1 MAKKNIEIP
10 KDNNIIRMPLE
21 EVMPDNYL
29 PYAVEVAK
37 DRALPD
43 VRDGLKP
50 VHRRILYG
58 AYMLKAFPDKPYYK
72 SARIVG
78 DILGKYHPH
87 GDSSVYDAMVILAQ
101 NFSTRAPLIDGHG
114 NWGSIDGDGAAAMR
128 YTEARLSSISME
140 MLRDIEKNVVDM
152 VPNYSDSEMEPK
164 VLPARYPNL
173 LVNGTFGIAVGL
185 STNIPPHNLKE
196 VIDGTLAYIDN
207 NEITTREL
215 MNYIKGPDLPTGG
228 VLIGEKT
235 LLSAYETGEGKV
247 TLRAK
252 AKIET
257 LENGR
262 LGIVITEFPY
272 RRNKARI
279 LQTISDMTGDKRH
292 AKALDGIVDIRDE
305 SDRTGIRAVIEFKKA
320 VDHDM
325 ADKVLKYLY
334 KKTDLQGNISFNMVA
349 LADGKPE
356 TMGLKT
362 IISHYV
368 NHQKDVVT
376 RRTKRE
382 LEVAEKRFHIVEGF
396 IKAIGIM
403 DEVIATIRASK
414 SKKDAHENLVLKF
427 GFTDL
432 QAEAILELMLY
443 RLTGLEIK
451 VFQKEHKEL
460 SKKIKALRKILENES
475 VLLGVIKDEL
485 KEVAE
490 VYGDER
496 RTALIEDESE
506 AKIDLEE
513 LIVAEDVMVTLSN
526 EGFIKKI
533 PLKTYNRSN
542 VDENE
547 IEYREGDYLKFL
559 IKSNT
564 KDTLAIF
571 TDKGTVYQIKCNSVA
586 DKKWK
591 DKGERLE
598 DLIRGLSLEDEKII
612 ALESIENFLPNKC
625 FKFITANGLIK
636 KTTLDKFV
644 TAYSKL
650 MAIKLK
656 NDDLLASV
664 SLIDSQDEERFVEIE
679 TTNGLNFV
687 VSEPELEFTDRNILG
702 IQLVP
707 LKSGNQI
714 KSIRFV
720 DNYEYKEFIIG
731 INKKGNIKTFSNM
744 NSNSYEKVKVNSFR
758 NIIAFS
764 NKGKVFKFPAYLL
777 QNTEES
783 NISDLV
789 DGFEKDELI
798 IKVAPINE
806 FGKIG
811 EDLFVYFFSRE
822 GLVKKTSLR
831 EFLGEFNNQIAYKF
845 KTPKDELVN
854 VDINFENATVIL
866 VTKNGMGIKFL
877 ATAINPMGRVASGV
891 TGISLKDD
899 NKVIFGKVIPPT
911 EGIDDK
917 TLEAYNDYKKE
928 LTSNYEKLVLES
940 KQKEKAEVN
949 IEDIKLQNRAGRGSS
964 LMILVL
970 EDYIRDVIIES
981 VKLL

>member
-185 STNIPPHNLKE
+185 STNIPPHNLRE

-292 AKALDGIVDIRDE
+292 TKALDGIVDIRDE

-702 IQLVP
+702 VQLVP

-866 VTKNGMGIKFL
+866 VTKNGMGIKFS

-899 NKVIFGKVIPPT
+899 NKVIFGKVIPPS

-970 EDYIRDVIIES
+970 EDYIRDVII
-981 VKLL
+981 K

>member
-185 STNIPPHNLKE
+185 STNIPPHNLRE

-414 SKKDAHENLVLKF
+414 SKKDAHENLVSKF

-542 VDENE
+542 IDENE

-702 IQLVP
+702 VQLVP

-845 KTPKDELVN
+845 KTPKDELIN

-899 NKVIFGKVIPPT
+899 NKVIFGKVIPPS

-970 EDYIRDVIIES
+970 EDYIRDVII
-981 VKLL
+981 K

>member
-87 GDSSVYDAMVILAQ
+87 GDSSVYNAMVILAQ

-185 STNIPPHNLKE
+185 STNIPPHNLRE

-414 SKKDAHENLVLKF
+414 SKKDAHENLVSKF

-526 EGFIKKI
+526 EGFIKKL

-702 IQLVP
+702 VQLVP

-789 DGFEKDELI
+789 DGFEKDEII

-899 NKVIFGKVIPPT
+899 NKVIFGKVIPPS
-911 EGIDDK
+911 EDIDDK

-928 LTSNYEKLVLES
+928 LTSNYEKLILES

-970 EDYIRDVIIES
+970 EDYIRDVII
-981 VKLL
+981 K

>member
-185 STNIPPHNLKE
+185 STNIPPHNLRE

-414 SKKDAHENLVLKF
+414 SKKDAHENLVSKF

-460 SKKIKALRKILENES
+460 SKKIKALKKILENES

-702 IQLVP
+702 VQLVP

-845 KTPKDELVN
+845 KTPKDELIN

-899 NKVIFGKVIPPT
+899 NKVIFGKVIPPS

-970 EDYIRDVIIES
+970 EDYIRDVII
-981 VKLL
+981 K

>member
-185 STNIPPHNLKE
+185 STNIPPHNLRE

-414 SKKDAHENLVLKF
+414 SKKDAHENLVSKF
-427 GFTDL
+427 GFTEL

-702 IQLVP
+702 VQLVP

-845 KTPKDELVN
+845 KTPKDELIN

-899 NKVIFGKVIPPT
+899 NKVIFGKVIPPS

-917 TLEAYNDYKKE
+917 TLDAYNDYKKE

-970 EDYIRDVIIES
+970 EDYIRDVII
-981 VKLL
+981 K

>member
-382 LEVAEKRFHIVEGF
+382 LEVSEKRFHIVEGF

-702 IQLVP
+702 VQLVP
-707 LKSGNQI
+707 LKSGNKI
-714 KSIRFV
+714 NSIRFV

-731 INKKGNIKTFSNM
+731 INKKGNIKTFNNM
-744 NSNSYEKVKVNSFR
+744 NSNSYEKIRVNSFR

-811 EDLFVYFFSRE
+811 EDLFVYFFSKE

-831 EFLGEFNNQIAYKF
+831 EFLGEFSNQIAYKF

-866 VTKNGMGIKFL
+866 VTKNGMGIKFS

-970 EDYIRDVIIES
+970 EDYIKDVII
-981 VKLL
+981 K

>member
-140 MLRDIEKNVVDM
+140 MLRDIEKDVVDM

-185 STNIPPHNLKE
+185 STNIPPHNLRE

-414 SKKDAHENLVLKF
+414 SKKDAHENLVSKF

-526 EGFIKKI
+526 EGFIKKL

-702 IQLVP
+702 VQLVP

-789 DGFEKDELI
+789 DGFEKDEII

-866 VTKNGMGIKFL
+866 VTKNGMGIKFS

-899 NKVIFGKVIPPT
+899 NKVIFGKVIPPS
-911 EGIDDK
+911 EDIDDK

-928 LTSNYEKLVLES
+928 LTSNYEKLILES

-970 EDYIRDVIIES
+970 EDYIRDVII
-981 VKLL
+981 K

>member
-414 SKKDAHENLVLKF
+414 SKKDAHENLVSKF
-427 GFTDL
+427 GFTYL

-702 IQLVP
+702 VQLVP

-866 VTKNGMGIKFL
+866 VTKNGMGIKFS

-899 NKVIFGKVIPPT
+899 NKVIFGKVIPPS

-970 EDYIRDVIIES
+970 EDYIRDVII
-981 VKLL
+981 K

>member
-185 STNIPPHNLKE
+185 STNIPPHNLRE

-414 SKKDAHENLVLKF
+414 SKKDAHENLVSKF

-513 LIVAEDVMVTLSN
+513 LIVAEDVIVTLSN

-702 IQLVP
+702 VQLVP

-845 KTPKDELVN
+845 KTPKDELIN

-866 VTKNGMGIKFL
+866 VTKNGMGIKFS

-899 NKVIFGKVIPPT
+899 NKVIFGKVIPPS

-917 TLEAYNDYKKE
+917 TLESYNDYKKE
-928 LTSNYEKLVLES
+928 LTSNYEKLILES

-970 EDYIRDVIIES
+970 EDYIRDVII
-981 VKLL
+981 K

>member
-185 STNIPPHNLKE
+185 STNIPPHNLRE

-414 SKKDAHENLVLKF
+414 SKKDAHENLVSKF
-427 GFTDL
+427 QFTDL

-526 EGFIKKI
+526 EGFIKKL

-542 VDENE
+542 VDEND

-702 IQLVP
+702 VQLVP

-744 NSNSYEKVKVNSFR
+744 NSSSYEKVKVNSFR
-758 NIIAFS
+758 NVIAFS

-866 VTKNGMGIKFL
+866 VTKNGMGIKFS

-899 NKVIFGKVIPPT
+899 NKVIFGKVIPLA

-928 LTSNYEKLVLES
+928 LTSNYEKLILES

-970 EDYIRDVIIES
+970 EDYIRGVII
-981 VKLL
+981 K

>member
-185 STNIPPHNLKE
+185 STNIPPHNLRE

-414 SKKDAHENLVLKF
+414 SKKDAHENLVSKF

-542 VDENE
+542 VNENE

-702 IQLVP
+702 VQLVP

-811 EDLFVYFFSRE
+811 EDLFVYFFSKE

-866 VTKNGMGIKFL
+866 VTKNGIGIKFS

-970 EDYIRDVIIES
+970 EDYIRDVII
-981 VKLL
+981 K

>member
-185 STNIPPHNLKE
+185 STNIPPHNLRE

-414 SKKDAHENLVLKF
+414 SKKDAHENLVSKF

-702 IQLVP
+702 VQLVP

-845 KTPKDELVN
+845 KTPKDELIN

-899 NKVIFGKVIPPT
+899 NKVIFGKVIPPS

-970 EDYIRDVIIES
+970 EDYIRDVII
-981 VKLL
+981 K

>member
-185 STNIPPHNLKE
+185 STNIPPHNLRE

-362 IISHYV
+362 IISYYV

-414 SKKDAHENLVLKF
+414 SKKDAHENLVSKF

-526 EGFIKKI
+526 EGFIKKL

-702 IQLVP
+702 VQLVP

-744 NSNSYEKVKVNSFR
+744 NSSSYEKVKVNSFR
-758 NIIAFS
+758 NVIAFS

-866 VTKNGMGIKFL
+866 VTKNGMGIKFS

-899 NKVIFGKVIPPT
+899 NKVVFGKVIPLA

-928 LTSNYEKLVLES
+928 LTSNYEKLILES

-970 EDYIRDVIIES
+970 EDYIRDVII
-981 VKLL
+981 K

>member
-185 STNIPPHNLKE
+185 STNIPPHNLRE

-414 SKKDAHENLVLKF
+414 SKKDAHENLVSKF

-702 IQLVP
+702 VQLVP

-789 DGFEKDELI
+789 DGFEKDEII

-854 VDINFENATVIL
+854 IDINFENATVIL

-899 NKVIFGKVIPPT
+899 NKVIFGKVIPPS
-911 EGIDDK
+911 EDIDDK

-928 LTSNYEKLVLES
+928 LTSNYEKLILES

-970 EDYIRDVIIES
+970 EDYIRDVII
-981 VKLL
+981 K

>member
-140 MLRDIEKNVVDM
+140 MLRDIEKDVVDM

-185 STNIPPHNLKE
+185 STNIPPHNLRE

-414 SKKDAHENLVLKF
+414 SKKDAHENLVSKF

-513 LIVAEDVMVTLSN
+513 LVVAEDVMVTLSN

-702 IQLVP
+702 VQLVP

-866 VTKNGMGIKFL
+866 VTKNGMGIKFS

-899 NKVIFGKVIPPT
+899 NKVIFGKVIPPS

-970 EDYIRDVIIES
+970 EDYIRDVII
-981 VKLL
+981 K

>member
-414 SKKDAHENLVLKF
+414 SKKDAHENLVSKF

-460 SKKIKALRKILENES
+460 SKKIKALRKILENEL

-702 IQLVP
+702 VQLVP

-866 VTKNGMGIKFL
+866 VTKNGMGIKFS

-899 NKVIFGKVIPPT
+899 NKVIFGKVIPPS

-970 EDYIRDVIIES
+970 EDYIRDVII
-981 VKLL
+981 K

>member
-185 STNIPPHNLKE
+185 STNIPPHNLRE

-414 SKKDAHENLVLKF
+414 SKKDAHENLVSKF

-526 EGFIKKI
+526 EGFIKKL

-702 IQLVP
+702 GQLVP

-744 NSNSYEKVKVNSFR
+744 NSSSYEKVKVNSFR
-758 NIIAFS
+758 NVIAFS

-866 VTKNGMGIKFL
+866 VTKNGMGIKFS

-899 NKVIFGKVIPPT
+899 NKVVFGKVIPLA

-928 LTSNYEKLVLES
+928 LTSNYEKLILES

-964 LMILVL
+964 LIILVL
-970 EDYIRDVIIES
+970 EDYIRDVII
-981 VKLL
+981 K

>member
-185 STNIPPHNLKE
+185 STNIPPHNLRE

-414 SKKDAHENLVLKF
+414 SKKDAHENLVSKF

-526 EGFIKKI
+526 EGFIKKL

-559 IKSNT
+559 VKSNT

-702 IQLVP
+702 VQLVP

-744 NSNSYEKVKVNSFR
+744 NSNSYEKIKVNSFR

-845 KTPKDELVN
+845 KTPKDELIN

-866 VTKNGMGIKFL
+866 VTKNGMGIKFS

-899 NKVIFGKVIPPT
+899 NKVIFGKVIPPS

-970 EDYIRDVIIES
+970 EDYIRDVII
-981 VKLL
+981 K

>member
-185 STNIPPHNLKE
+185 STNIPPHNLRE

-215 MNYIKGPDLPTGG
+215 MNYIKGPDLPIGG

-414 SKKDAHENLVLKF
+414 SKKDAHENLVSKF

-571 TDKGTVYQIKCNSVA
+571 TDKGTVYQIKCNSVS

-845 KTPKDELVN
+845 KTPKDELIN

-866 VTKNGMGIKFL
+866 VTKNGMGIKFS

-899 NKVIFGKVIPPT
+899 NKVIFGKVIPPS

-928 LTSNYEKLVLES
+928 LTSNYEKLILES

-970 EDYIRDVIIES
+970 EDYIRDVII
-981 VKLL
+981 K

>member
-185 STNIPPHNLKE
+185 STNIPPHNLRE

-414 SKKDAHENLVLKF
+414 SKKDAHENLVSKF

-513 LIVAEDVMVTLSN
+513 LIVAEDVIVTLSN

-845 KTPKDELVN
+845 KTPKDELIN

-866 VTKNGMGIKFL
+866 VTKNGMGIKFS

-899 NKVIFGKVIPPT
+899 NKVIFGKVIPPS

-928 LTSNYEKLVLES
+928 LTSNYEKLILES

-970 EDYIRDVIIES
+970 EDYIRDVII
-981 VKLL
+981 K

>member
-87 GDSSVYDAMVILAQ
+87 GDSSVYGAMVILAQ

-185 STNIPPHNLKE
+185 STNIPPHNLRE

-414 SKKDAHENLVLKF
+414 SKKDAHENLVSKF

-571 TDKGTVYQIKCNSVA
+571 TDKGTVYQIKCNSVS

-845 KTPKDELVN
+845 KTPKDELIN

-866 VTKNGMGIKFL
+866 VTKNGMGIKFS

-899 NKVIFGKVIPPT
+899 NKVIFGKVIPPS

-928 LTSNYEKLVLES
+928 LTSNYEKLILES

-970 EDYIRDVIIES
+970 EDYIRDVII
-981 VKLL
+981 K

>member
-58 AYMLKAFPDKPYYK
+58 AYMLKAFPDRPYYK

-414 SKKDAHENLVLKF
+414 SKKDAHENLVSKF

-460 SKKIKALRKILENES
+460 SKKIKGLRKILENES

-702 IQLVP
+702 VQLVP

-845 KTPKDELVN
+845 KTPKDELIN

-866 VTKNGMGIKFL
+866 VTKNGMGIKFS

-899 NKVIFGKVIPPT
+899 NKVIFGKVIPPS

-970 EDYIRDVIIES
+970 EDYIRDVII
-981 VKLL
+981 K